1 MISKKILIL
10 VAFLL
15 VVPGVFAAWSVPTS
29 GEWHDANEVRVTYQA
44 SCLGP
49 CPEKDIS
56 LQDYINLKDEG
67 ADLDDLSWDST
78 KTVWHS
84 ASNIK
89 LSVYGGVYSLQDYIS
104 EDFTTLNSMDMDW
117 SESTHKVWHD
127 ADEIKV
133 TLSSGAVSLQE
144 WVNDREGEEEPII
157 PETDSF
163 FREGDSI
170 TIYHTD
176 KEKYLSVNDGPG
188 IAQNGVNA
196 NKNSVDGDREI
207 FQIKRIRVGDGDEF
221 VDDEEE
227 IRLVSKHTGERL
239 KYVKPFWFWE
249 EQWIHANG
257 DKLPG
262 LNFGNGAYDPIITKY
277 EGTGKI
283 ECGDEIY
290 FIDDDDQYLDADFSK
305 NHNPTHRGSRNR
317 FTIFDESGGCA
328 GSEAGVTC
336 ATECTDTGQ
345 ACIGGVCIT
354 GAVEDRFTLEEG
366 DSENYKKQCSVVGD
380 KKVAVYTGEV
390 ENDVIAVTDGF
401 YEFSCTYGNEG
412 EVSTRRYILNDE
424 YKLLVTGKEKHL
436 DKISPVG
443 RRTYGSRDDV
453 YGWYVK
459 VVESGG
465 AAEFE
470 FAVDRVREE
479 SCRIETN
486 TYEQCYNFPRAISTG
501 GPQLTCELITTSEE
515 ICSSASESCPIYDH
529 LEGFFIVRNTPTY
542 AWEGLTCSIEVL

>member
-15 VVPGVFAAWSVPTS
+15 VVPGVFAAWSVPS
-29 GEWHDANEVRVTYQA
+29 DGAWHDADKIKITTSSGAV
-44 SCLGP
+44 
-49 CPEKDIS
+49 S
-56 LQDYINLKDEG
+56 LQN
-67 ADLDDLSWDST
+67 
-78 KTVWHS
+78 
-84 ASNIK
+84 
-89 LSVYGGVYSLQDYIS
+89 YIS
-104 EDFTTLNSMDMDW
+104 E
-117 SESTHKVWHD
+117 STEAWAVPTSGVWHD
-127 ADEIKV
+127 ADEIKITTSSGAVSLLSYVSGTKNAWTLPTSGVWHEASDIKV

-144 WVNDREGEEEPII
+144 WVNDREGEEPPPT
-157 PETDSF
+157 PEGDAF

-170 TIYHTD
+170 TIYHVD
-176 KEKYLSVNDGPG
+176 KEKYLSVNDGVG
-188 IAQNGVNA
+188 IAKNGVNV

-207 FQIKRIRVGDGDEF
+207 FQIKRIRVGNGDEF
-221 VDDEEE
+221 VDDEEK

-239 KYVKPFWFWE
+239 KYTKPFWFWE

-262 LNFGNGAYDPIITKY
+262 WNFGNGGYDPIITKY

-305 NHNPTHRGSRNR
+305 NHNPAHRGSRNK
-317 FTIFDESGGCA
+317 FKIFDESGDCA
-328 GSEAGVTC
+328 GSEASVTTC
-336 ATECTDTGQ
+336 ASECTATGQ
-345 ACIGGVCIT
+345 ACRGGVCVT
-354 GAVEDRFTLEEG
+354 GAIEDRFTLEDG
-366 DSENYKKQCSVVGD
+366 DNENYKKQCGIFDV

-390 ENDVIAVTDGF
+390 ENDVLAIEDGF

-412 EVSTRRYILNDE
+412 EVSTRIYELNEE

-436 DKISPVG
+436 DKISPLG
-443 RRTYGSRDDV
+443 GRTYGSRDDV

-459 VVESGG
+459 IVEVGG
-465 AAEFE
+465 VPEFE

-486 TYEQCYNFPRAISTG
+486 VREQCYSFPRAISTG

-515 ICSSASESCPIYDH
+515 ICSPATESCPIYDH
-529 LEGFFIVRNTPTY
+529 LEGFIIELNHPTY